1 MQKILN
7 KTIMLTIPLSITL
20 TSFAHANPSQEAQA
34 FAAQF
39 KKEPLK
45 PKLTAED
52 VLNKYAENKDNA
64 KNTNVE
70 ITTINETP
78 TPLNIYG
85 EGIPTDYKYIPTEN
99 DIVTLEDEPVYD
111 GPKYNFDWQGAP
123 LASVFYLL
131 GKISGSNILVVDS
144 DDLNDVKVYATLKN
158 VTLDEVVSYLTATY
172 NLNWSNS
179 NGTYR
184 ISKDE
189 DTMLSSER
197 FNVRYADKEKLINE
211 LKGLGIDE
219 ANIVANDQYSTIT
232 VTGNSY
238 ELTQAGRLIKSI
250 DKPVSQCL
258 IVAQLIETSHTK
270 DLDVGFNYTMPSYM
284 HNVDDPISHQNW
296 GTKLTLGVTSQLNEA
311 IFKGK
316 VMSRPVILTENGHE
330 AKLFMGDSVPIPQ
343 QNTADGSTNITFDY
357 QDIGSTLNIKPTI
370 DKASG
375 IVSLDIDTQIK
386 NITKYIEQGGM
397 QAPQI
402 ASREANTI
410 AHLKSGQTFV
420 IGGLMSKEDF
430 DTISGIPLL
439 RKLPLLGKLFEYH
452 TKNKS
457 NTEVF
462 ITITPYIINDDIPE
476 NLLPQIKKEN
486 QVLNEL
492 TSTTDNQ
499 ENQQNLKKVN

>member
-1 MQKILN
+1 MARS
-7 KTIMLTIPLSITL
+7 PP
-20 TSFAHANPSQEAQA
+20 F
-34 FAAQF
+34 
-39 KKEPLK
+39 
-45 PKLTAED
+45 
-52 VLNKYAENKDNA
+52 
-64 KNTNVE
+64 
-70 ITTINETP
+70 
-78 TPLNIYG
+78 
-85 EGIPTDYKYIPTEN
+85 
-99 DIVTLEDEPVYD
+99 
-111 GPKYNFDWQGAP
+111 
-123 LASVFYLL
+123 ASVFYLL

-296 GTKLTLGVTSQLNEA
+296 GTKLTFGVTSQLNEA

-357 QDIGSTLNIKPTI
+357 QDIEIG
-370 DKASG
+370 
-375 IVSLDIDTQIK
+375 
-386 NITKYIEQGGM
+386 
-397 QAPQI
+397 
-402 ASREANTI
+402 R
-410 AHLKSGQTFV
+410 AHV
-420 IGGLMSKEDF
+420 
-430 DTISGIPLL
+430 
-439 RKLPLLGKLFEYH
+439 
-452 TKNKS
+452 
-457 NTEVF
+457 
-462 ITITPYIINDDIPE
+462 
-476 NLLPQIKKEN
+476 
-486 QVLNEL
+486 
-492 TSTTDNQ
+492 
-499 ENQQNLKKVN
+499 